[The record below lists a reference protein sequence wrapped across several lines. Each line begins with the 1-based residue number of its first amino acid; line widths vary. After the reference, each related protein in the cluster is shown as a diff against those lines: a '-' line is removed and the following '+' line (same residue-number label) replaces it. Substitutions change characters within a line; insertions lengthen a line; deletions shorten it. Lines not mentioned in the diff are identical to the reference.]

1 MKDPVRA
8 PHRRIS
14 TLDAFCLVVGSMIG
28 SGIFLVPAESARLT
42 GSGTGL
48 LLAWGIAGGLTVLA
62 AISCAELAVRMPE
75 AGGPYVFLGRAWGP
89 LAGFLYGWGLVAVV
103 QSGTIAAVA
112 VAFARYLG
120 VLVPAVAG
128 PVEKGVALLVV
139 ALLSFANA
147 RGVKTGTNV
156 QNAMTAGKVA
166 ALLLLTAAGLFLA
179 LPQATA
185 TAGAIPSAPLPLP
198 SPGLAA
204 GFAGALAFAAAMA
217 GPLFSQSAW
226 TNVTFAGAEVS
237 EPGRSFPIALAG
249 GCAFVA
255 TAYVLANASYLRL
268 LGWGGVAHAPLD
280 RVGSAAA
287 GVLLPGSGPAL
298 MAAAILVSTF
308 GCVNGLI
315 LSGARLWG
323 AMGRDGWL
331 PRSLG
336 ELNSREVPG
345 RALAAQAVW
354 SGALVLSGTYGQ
366 LLKYVISAELVL
378 SVLLVLALIR
388 LRRADPLSVPPFR
401 AWGYPATPVAYA
413 VGATVIVVLLAIG
426 NPATAGTGLL
436 LFAAGVPVYL
446 AVRGRKG
453 TGY

>member
-1 MKDPVRA
+1 MSSAVRS

-62 AISCAELAVRMPE
+62 GISCAELAVRMPE

-89 LAGFLYGWGLVAVV
+89 LAGFLYGWGLVVVV

-120 VLVPAVAG
+120 VLVPAVSG

-139 ALLSFANA
+139 ALLSVANA
-147 RGVKTGTNV
+147 RGVKTGTTV

-166 ALLLLTAAGLFLA
+166 ALLLLTAGGLFLA
-179 LPQATA
+179 LPPGTA
-185 TAGAIPSAPLPLP
+185 TAIPAAALP
-198 SPGLAA
+198 SPSPAIPT
-204 GFAGALAFAAAMA
+204 GFAMALAFAAATA
-217 GPLFSQSAW
+217 GPFFSQSAW
-226 TNVTFAGAEVS
+226 TNVTFAGAEVA
-237 EPGRSFPIALAG
+237 EPGRSFPVALVG

-268 LGWGGVAHAPLD
+268 LGWSGVAHAPLD

-287 GVLLPGSGPAL
+287 GVLLPGSGQAL

-323 AMGRDGWL
+323 AMARGGWL
-331 PRSLG
+331 PRPLG
-336 ELNSREVPG
+336 ELNEREVPG
-345 RALAAQAVW
+345 NALAAQGLWA
-354 SGALVLSGTYGQ
+354 GALVLSGSYGQ
-366 LLKYVISAELVL
+366 LLKYVIAAELVL
-378 SVLLVLALIR
+378 SIVLVLSLVR
-388 LRRADPLSVPPFR
+388 LRRADPRSLPAFR

-413 VGATVIVVLLAIG
+413 AGAAVIVVLLAIG
-426 NPATAGTGLL
+426 HPSTAGTGLL
-436 LFAAGVPVYL
+436 LFAAGIPVYL
-446 AVRGRKG
+446 VVRRRRE
-453 TGY
+453 TGS